1 MIRAPAGLRWSCHSC
16 GACCTGHD
24 LGPVAPAVVDA
35 LTHADIGAAW
45 PPAADGFVELRPDG
59 AYLRQRDG
67 ACVFLEAD
75 RRCAVHRLLGEQA
88 KPAFCREFP
97 YHLIDD
103 PQGTVAV
110 VRATCAGFWRSYRD
124 GEAASAD
131 TLAAVAALPTT
142 APRAR
147 FAPDAVPV
155 APGLTVDLPTWM
167 AWEDVA
173 LRAANPDD
181 DPRAAV
187 ARVRGGWPGDRPT
200 PRPPQYDAAFD
211 ALTFA
216 LARVLDA
223 VLAQPGGA
231 PHQVAFVE
239 ACADQLAL
247 ARQHPPAALD
257 ADARAWL
264 DLLLRSALL
273 AKSWAAWGGVAEGL
287 GVWLLGVE
295 VARRR
300 PTDAPLSAE
309 DLAPAIARW
318 DRFVAIG
325 VIGHWLRKARVAAV
339 DLTLHA

>member
-1 MIRAPAGLRWSCHSC
+1 MIRAPTGLRWSCHSC

-24 LGPVAPAVVDA
+24 LGPVAPEVVA
-35 LTHADIGAAW
+35 GLERADIRAAW
-45 PPAADGFVELRPDG
+45 APAADGFVDARPDG

-67 ACVFLEAD
+67 ACVFLEPD

-103 PQGTVAV
+103 PLGTVAV

-124 GEAASAD
+124 GEIQSAD
-131 TLAAVAALPTT
+131 ALAAVAAVPAT

-147 FAPDAVPV
+147 FAPASVPV
-155 APGLTVDLPTWM
+155 APGVSVDLSTWM
-167 AWEDVA
+167 RWEDA
-173 LRAANPDD
+173 TLRAAMPDD
-181 DPRAAV
+181 DPRDAI
-187 ARVRGGWPGDRPT
+187 ARIRRGWTGDLPA
-200 PRPPQYDAAFD
+200 PRPAQYDAAFD

-216 LARVLDA
+216 LSKVLDA

-239 ACADQLAL
+239 GCADALAL
-247 ARQHPPAALD
+247 ARQHPPAPLD

-300 PTDAPLSAE
+300 PTDAALTAE